1 VNVSWTHAAIVQL
14 ELIHNY
20 VAQTSPEYAQRI
32 VERLTKRSKQI
43 ATFPLSGRIVPEYEL
58 NMVREVIEG
67 SHRILYLIK
76 NEQEQIEI
84 LAVIHTSRERLKP
97 LE

>member
-1 VNVSWTHAAIVQL
+1 VNVRWTHAAIVQL

-32 VERLTKRSKQI
+32 VERLTKRSKQV

-58 NMVREVIEG
+58 NVVREVIEG
-67 SHRILYLIK
+67 SYRIVYLTK
-76 NEQEQIEI
+76 TEQEQIEI
-84 LAVIHTSRERLKP
+84 LAVIHTSRDKLKP